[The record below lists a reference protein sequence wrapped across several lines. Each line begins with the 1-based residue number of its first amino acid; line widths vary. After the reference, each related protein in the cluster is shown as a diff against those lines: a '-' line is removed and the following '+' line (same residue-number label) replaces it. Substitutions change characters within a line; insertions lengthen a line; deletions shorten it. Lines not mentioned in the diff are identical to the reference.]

1 MVISPTQ
8 NIELTDAP
16 VALEDSLNLTDGS
29 DYLCENV
36 GVFSSDAVASLVVAS
51 NQPGTDEPAH
61 RLAPYDSLTLQ
72 VRSGFKT
79 WAWSVSAPVVLV
91 LTELA

>member
-1 MVISPTQ
+1 MVSPTQ
-8 NIELTDAP
+8 NIELTNVP
-16 VALEDSLNLTDGS
+16 QALEDSLGLSDGS

-36 GVFSSDAVASLVVAS
+36 SEFSSDAVAFLVVAS

-61 RLAPYDSLTLQ
+61 RLAPYDYLTIQ
-72 VRSGFKT
+72 VRSGAKT
-79 WAWSVSAPVVLV
+79 WGWSVSAPVVLV

>member
-1 MVISPTQ
+1 MVSPTQ
-8 NIELTDAP
+8 NIELTNVP
-16 VALEDSLNLTDGS
+16 QALEDSLGLTDGS

-36 GVFSSDAVASLVVAS
+36 SEFSSDAVAFLVVAS
-51 NQPGTDEPAH
+51 NQPGTVEPAH
-61 RLAPYDSLTLQ
+61 RLAPYDSLTIQ